1 MSNVR
6 GFDDSAQITHQ
17 TQMRYFV
24 TGSAGFIGFHLC
36 RRLLADGHLVDGFD
50 AMTPYYDPAL
60 KQRRLELLARTN
72 GFRNTVGA
80 LEDMATL
87 ERAYEAARPDVVVHL
102 AAQAGVRY
110 SLENPRAYIESNLV
124 GTFNLLECARAAT
137 PRHLLMAS
145 TSSVYGASRDTPF
158 YETNVTDRPMTL
170 YAATKKSTEAMA
182 HSYAHLWA
190 LPTTMFRFFTV
201 YGPWGRPD
209 MAPLKFLEAIEQ
221 DRTIDVYNHGDML
234 RDFTYIDD
242 LIEAIVRLVDC
253 APTANLKVSNRD
265 TVSPVAPFRVVNI
278 GRGAPV
284 PLLDF
289 IAALERAAGKPAKRN
304 YLPMQKGDVPVTFAN
319 CDLLEA
325 LTGYRPSTDIDAGVA
340 ALVSWRRAYA

>member
-1 MSNVR
+1 
-6 GFDDSAQITHQ
+6 
-17 TQMRYFV
+17 MRFFV

-36 RRLLADGHLVDGFD
+36 RRLLSDGHFVDGFD

-60 KQRRLELLARTN
+60 KERRLGLLAKTN
-72 GFRNTVGA
+72 GFRYAIGA
-80 LEDMATL
+80 LENMGAL
-87 ERAYEAARPDVVVHL
+87 ERSYQAAKPDVVVHL

-124 GTFNLLECARAAT
+124 GTFNLMECARIAP

-145 TSSVYGASRDTPF
+145 TSSVYGESFDVPF
-158 YETNVTDRPMTL
+158 YEANQTDRPCTL
-170 YAATKKSTEAMA
+170 YAATKKSMELMG
-182 HSYAHLWA
+182 HSYAHLWD

-209 MAPLKFLEAIEQ
+209 MAPQKFLEAVEAG
-221 DRTIDVYNHGDML
+221 RPIDVYNYGDMQ

-253 APTANLKVSNRD
+253 APVAGRSVSERD

-278 GRGAPV
+278 GRGAPEQ
-284 PLLDF
+284 LMDF
-289 IAALERAAGKPAKRN
+289 IATLEHAIGKPAQRN
-304 YLPMQKGDVPVTFAN
+304 YLPMQKGDVPITFAN

-325 LTGYRPSTDIDAGVA
+325 LTGYRPSTSIEMGVR
-340 ALVSWRRAYA
+340 ALVDWFRAYQSEAAAE

>member
-1 MSNVR
+1 
-6 GFDDSAQITHQ
+6 
-17 TQMRYFV
+17 MRFFV

-36 RRLLADGHLVDGFD
+36 RRLLADGHFVDGFD

-60 KQRRLELLARTN
+60 KERRLALLAKTN
-72 GFRNTVGA
+72 GFRNTIGA

-87 ERAYEAARPDVVVHL
+87 ATAWDTARPDVVIHL

-124 GTFNLLECARAAT
+124 GTFNLLECARAT
-137 PRHLLMAS
+137 PPRHLLMAS
-145 TSSVYGASRDTPF
+145 TSSVYGESFDVPF
-158 YETNVTDRPMTL
+158 HETNQTDRPITL
-170 YAATKKSTEAMA
+170 YAATKKSTELMG
-182 HSYAHLWA
+182 HSYAHLWN

-209 MAPLKFLEAIEQ
+209 MAPQKFLEAIEAG
-221 DRTIDVYNHGDML
+221 RPIDVYNHGDMR

-242 LIEAIVRLVDC
+242 LVEAIVRLVDR
-253 APTANLKVSNRD
+253 APATGAKVCEQD
-265 TVSPVAPFRVVNI
+265 TISPVAPFRVVNI

-284 PLLDF
+284 QLMDF
-289 IAALERAAGKPAKRN
+289 IAELERAAGKPAKRN

-325 LTGYRPSTDIDAGVA
+325 LTGYRPATSIETGIE
-340 ALVSWRRAYA
+340 ALVKWYRTYSRTTE

>member
-1 MSNVR
+1 
-6 GFDDSAQITHQ
+6 
-17 TQMRYFV
+17 MRYFV

-50 AMTPYYDPAL
+50 AMTPYYDPEL
-60 KQRRLELLARTN
+60 KRRRLAVLANTN
-72 GFRNTVGA
+72 GFRNTIGA
-80 LEDMATL
+80 LEDVAQL
-87 ERAYEAARPDVVVHL
+87 ERAYSESQPDIVVHL

-124 GTFNLLECARAAT
+124 GTFNLLECARAAP

-145 TSSVYGASRDTPF
+145 TSSVYGASHDTPF
-158 YETNVTDRPMTL
+158 YESNQTDRPITL
-170 YAATKKSTEAMA
+170 YAATKKSTEAIA
-182 HSYAHLWA
+182 HSYAHLWS

-209 MAPLKFLEAIEQ
+209 MAPLKFLEAIEHG
-221 DRTIDVYNHGDML
+221 RSIDIYNHGQML

-242 LIEAIVRLVDC
+242 LVEAIVRLVRC
-253 APTANLKVSNRD
+253 TPVSNASKSQYD
-265 TVSPVAPFRVVNI
+265 TISPVAPFRTVNV

-289 IAALERAAGKPAKRN
+289 ITTLERATSKIATRN

-319 CDLLEA
+319 CDL
-325 LTGYRPSTDIDAGVA
+325 
-340 ALVSWRRAYA
+340 

>member
-1 MSNVR
+1 M
-6 GFDDSAQITHQ
+6 H
-17 TQMRYFV
+17 YFI

-36 RRLLADGHLVDGFD
+36 RRLLAEGHFVDGFD

-60 KQRRLELLARTN
+60 KCRRLALLNKTK

-80 LEDMATL
+80 LEDNSAL
-87 ERAYEAARPDVVVHL
+87 KAAYTAARPDVVVHL

-110 SLENPRAYIESNLV
+110 SLENPRAYVESNIV
-124 GTFNLLECARAAT
+124 GTFNLMECARTAP
-137 PRHLLMAS
+137 PRHLLIAS
-145 TSSVYGASRDTPF
+145 TSSVYGASADMPF
-158 YETNVTDRPMTL
+158 YETSQTDRPITL

-221 DRTIDVYNHGDML
+221 DRLIDVYNHGDML

-242 LIEAIVRLVDC
+242 LIEAIVRLVER
-253 APTANLKVSNRD
+253 APVSNVSVSKDD
-265 TVSPVAPFRVVNI
+265 TISPVAPFRVVNI
-278 GRGAPV
+278 GRGAPI

-289 IAALERAAGKPAKRN
+289 LATLEKATGKSAKRN

-325 LTGYRPSTDIDAGVA
+325 LTGYRPVTDIDAGIG
-340 ALVSWRRAYA
+340 ALVSWYRAEADRD